1 MCLRNIKHPN
11 ILECFG
17 YSYVEGN
24 FTVILQLSE
33 DGSLD
38 KVIRCSQ
45 CFSICVG
52 WLLKGKTNITA
63 AVIYVLPIKNIN

>member
-1 MCLRNIKHPN
+1 MSDLITKSNSLRQYPLFYIKDEMCLRNIKHPN

-38 KVIRCSQ
+38 KVIL
-45 CFSICVG
+45 FFF
-52 WLLKGKTNITA
+52 
-63 AVIYVLPIKNIN
+63 